1 MCINRKRPRGE
12 QLRSPPPTPQQLQAD
27 NDQLKRVKTESPT
40 SVDRFGIADNQ
51 MEEKE
56 EIATTAH
63 RDEMVA
69 AILTITSALGLS
81 RETLH
86 LCVGL
91 LDRYMEQQSIE
102 VAKLEALSISDSA
115 AAKTFQ
121 QLDVERDSR
130 VRAEDLAYSEFSDH
144 GPHDTRRAA
153 KKNLLFS
160 RTQPRTRNGCP
171 SIRTVPT
178 CSVFCRPTAA
188 EGKIQPVFQEAAC
201 GCCLVRG
208 VWKPNFGRKTAAIG
222 TCCAALSNAP

>member
-102 VAKLEALSISDSA
+102 VAKLEALSISCLWIAVKFIETPTTIFDKSIKEILQRRRLSSSWTWNEILEFELKILHILNFRIMA
-115 AAKTFQ
+115 PTI
-121 QLDVERDSR
+121 LDT
-130 VRAEDLAYSEFSDH
+130 Y
-144 GPHDTRRAA
+144 
-153 KKNLLFS
+153 
-160 RTQPRTRNGCP
+160 
-171 SIRTVPT
+171 
-178 CSVFCRPTAA
+178 
-188 EGKIQPVFQEAAC
+188 
-201 GCCLVRG
+201 CC
-208 VWKPNFGRKTAAIG
+208 
-222 TCCAALSNAP
+222 